1 MALRSLQ
8 ILRRARAATDG
19 PMQLY
24 RIDIPYRPTVT
35 FQHRRNCSTR
45 STHFT
50 NPPSQKLDM
59 SNPLYRDLIK
69 SIKNPFIRD
78 SIHKLAQGETTFSES
93 MSQDIHGTG
102 NSIYF
107 RVPELPPAMKGHS
120 HDPDGIPLP
129 PNTFRVSSTEELR
142 SILGRIL
149 EYRENEYNAGYTRHW
164 GENDLHKDSSVSA
177 TATEGTKEKK
187 KEDIPST
194 ESRKSQSPIS
204 ESKISKMPDW
214 KSLEGFDAFKEKCNQ
229 YLKTGSRLV
238 KDRAPVSSVLEAWE
252 QQTRKSTESPGK
264 GNPSP
269 DRGKTLNIDYEAG
282 KNPPERQSYGLG
294 APAPSKTDPT
304 VSVSDSNGLL
314 GHEEIRVLP
323 KVYTPGANST
333 NMELRAPQTEDPFL
347 PYKEDIREVKET
359 LVKLIA
365 MMPKAPAAKST
376 SPSDNEDKTPEKSRS
391 QDTDTV
397 EQASERITLMD
408 ILNGTATASVS
419 PSEKPKSSE
428 TFVDSLNSTLNTG
441 TSSDSTAGLLEV
453 ISTLSEKLGQANKR
467 ISELETPSAG
477 VPVPDFQKFT
487 DHMDQALA
495 TQYSDLRDYFE
506 ERVLSET
513 RDVVARVGSLEKTM
527 QKILENQEA
536 AAAAAQSKDGAC
548 IYSTEGGGPGE
559 EPEVP
564 VTVKLDEIDK
574 AGVQQVVDTAVKTVV
589 EKVLD
594 GIEENK
600 EKDKEDMVDSVV
612 DGLNDFRNY
621 GMVNAILG
629 EVLDSDEIS
638 RRLDLH
644 VKVFVGQVL
653 EELGRDENGDL
664 QKIVKAAVKAGTK
677 DLEEGVK
684 SRFGDVQLKLFGM
697 ERVLRGSR
705 RKRKDHNEGWFW

>member
-1 MALRSLQ
+1 
-8 ILRRARAATDG
+8 
-19 PMQLY
+19 
-24 RIDIPYRPTVT
+24 
-35 FQHRRNCSTR
+35 
-45 STHFT
+45 
-50 NPPSQKLDM
+50 
-59 SNPLYRDLIK
+59 
-69 SIKNPFIRD
+69 
-78 SIHKLAQGETTFSES
+78 

-264 GNPSP
+264 GKPSP

-323 KVYTPGANST
+323 KVYTP
-333 NMELRAPQTEDPFL
+333 
-347 PYKEDIREVKET
+347 
-359 LVKLIA
+359 
-365 MMPKAPAAKST
+365 PAAKST

-428 TFVDSLNSTLNTG
+428 TLVDSLNSTLNTG